1 MGAGKMPVP
10 PDPQARSQTELIYD
24 LNHGTPSQQA
34 EALSRLTAVGDAEAL
49 DAVVEYLQDTPAVSG
64 EAGLG
69 ALQVLVNKYVPYD
82 RYGLADVLISF
93 IEAGDWQKKLG
104 AVRLLSAYPNELAV
118 PSLRVLID
126 EARDEIVTGSSRL
139 LSAFNLAERT
149 LQEAIIALASCGR
162 VNALPDILELLDDP
176 GLRPVATRALGLVN
190 SETERL
196 RLEDLCEDDDVRV
209 RDSAQWAL
217 GLMDERIE
225 QLSRPP
231 DQIPEPPPD
240 RLSPIY
246 WAHRCLF
253 ASDDDLLQ
261 FLIVRMGIEHLIL
274 DHFIGEGRVPE
285 QCRIIVR
292 SYQGS
297 TPPGLRSDAAETV
310 GAWRYNW
317 VGPRLRRVG
326 IPDRPT
332 SDETH
337 PRRARLRG
345 ARILITYPE
354 TLSSEGEGLV
364 GFDCLF
370 GPSLSQGYLYHVAW
384 RDGDWTFA
392 LVRHTW
398 SSR

>member
-1 MGAGKMPVP
+1 MPVP
-10 PDPQARSQTELIYD
+10 SDPQARSQTELIYD

-34 EALSRLTAVGDAEAL
+34 TALSRLTAVGDAEAL
-49 DAVVEYLQDTPAVSG
+49 DAVIEYLQYAPTVSG
-64 EAGLG
+64 EAGLE

-82 RYGLADVLISF
+82 RYGLADVLITFLEDS
-93 IEAGDWQKKLG
+93 DWQSKFG
-104 AVRLLSAYPNELAV
+104 SVRLLSAYPNELAV
-118 PSLRVLID
+118 PSLRAVID

-162 VNALPDILELLDDP
+162 INALPDVLELLEDP
-176 GLRPVATRALGLVN
+176 GLRPVATRALGLIN

-196 RLEDLCEDDDVRV
+196 HLEDLCEDDDVRV

-217 GLMDERIE
+217 GFMDERIE

-253 ASDDDLLQ
+253 ASEDDLLQ
-261 FLIVRMGIEHLIL
+261 FLIVRMAIEHLVL
-274 DHFIGEGRVPE
+274 DSFIGEGRIPE
-285 QCRIIVR
+285 QCRLIVR
-292 SYQGS
+292 SFQGE
-297 TPPGLRSDAAETV
+297 TPPGFRSNEAEVV

-317 VGPRLRRVG
+317 VGPQLRRVG
-326 IPDRPT
+326 IPDQPP
-332 SDETH
+332 DND
-337 PRRARLRG
+337 PKARRARLRG
-345 ARILITYPE
+345 ARIVITYPE
-354 TLSSEGEGLV
+354 TLASEGEGLV

-370 GPSLSQGYLYHVAW
+370 GPSFSQGYLYHVAW

-392 LVRHTW
+392 QVRRTW